1 MVLQA
6 IGPPKRIILFAFA
19 LLLMLGMPALL
30 NWVVP
35 PPTFRDDMPGGPYSY
50 PGLFD
55 PPDNAFGF
63 FEPETT
69 LDGTTF
75 RWTTSHASVTFPLA
89 ANAGRHARV
98 ALRLGGRPSGQAP
111 AQVTL
116 LLNGKPHS
124 KFDVA
129 GGYQVY
135 VATLDTT
142 QTPNPNLDP
151 AHVQVDITSTTSSSP
166 QDLRELG
173 VAVDWIEVTPERSR
187 TEVLAEGIAWAL
199 GTGLVLL
206 LGFAR
211 LPASWAVAYGGAALA
226 TLIALHLTYMPRGIT
241 LTVEA
246 ALAALGWLL
255 AVALAPRSRP
265 AWGVALA
272 ACLLWMVVAGRLL
285 GEWQIDDA
293 YITYRYAWNLAH
305 GHGLIYNVG
314 EAAVEGYT
322 TFLWALLSSAAI
334 ALDMHPAAVAQ
345 ALNIALSQCLLAL
358 AYYLG
363 RGLARQGKGW
373 PLAVVL
379 LLAVDASL
387 LVYGPKGS
395 GMETVAFALLVLLPI
410 ALLWHPH
417 SPATHSALGTQHSVL
432 SVAAGVALGLASLTR
447 PEGVLVTIV
456 LLGVLAW
463 QQRAQGRHLWR
474 LLLPIVLP
482 YLAIVLPYH
491 TWRIGFYGYPFP
503 NTFYA
508 KTGLSPALV
517 LRGAR
522 YAWDFATSHWLMV
535 LLALVAL
542 AFGGWTLLCRR
553 KQHLHNEDSNRLNL
567 LAALAVLV
575 VVYVLYI
582 VVAGG
587 DHFVGWRF
595 FVPLLAPLAL
605 LAQEGVRLALHRFP
619 TGLMQSRDAG
629 GTPPLPPC
637 HSERSEESR
646 PSRIWRGSVKGREQ
660 GQKDVRG
667 TRFFAAPRMTGGNGV
682 MTWGRGVAAVLAVA
696 FLAYAGYSLWL
707 QTPGGTVGERTR
719 RETTALERWGSA
731 ALWLR
736 DNTPPQTITAALT
749 AGAMAYYSD
758 RTVIDMLG
766 LNDLHIGHLEVE
778 SIGEA
783 VAGHEKRD
791 PAYVLGRKPDYIL
804 ATWEDYFK
812 PLAGQID
819 SEYDYETVSSPTGA
833 LVKWLRRSGA
843 GAP

>member
-1 MVLQA
+1 MILQG
-6 IGPPKRIILFAFA
+6 IGLSRRILFVACA
-19 LLLMLGMPALL
+19 LLLTLGMPALL
-30 NWVVP
+30 NWVVS

-69 LDGTTF
+69 PDGTTF
-75 RWTTSHASVTFPLA
+75 RWTTSHASITFPLA
-89 ANAGRHARV
+89 ANAGRHARI

-124 KFDVA
+124 TFEVA

-135 VATLDTT
+135 AATLDTT

-151 AHVQVDITSTTSSSP
+151 AHVQIDITSTTSSSP
-166 QDLRELG
+166 QDPRELG

-187 TEVLAEGIAWAL
+187 TEVVAEGIAWAL
-199 GTGLVLL
+199 GVGLVLL
-206 LGFAR
+206 VGFAR
-211 LPASWAVAYGGAALA
+211 LPASWAIVYGGATLA
-226 TLIALHLTYMPRGIT
+226 TLIAMHLMYMPRGVT
-241 LTVEA
+241 PTVES
-246 ALAALGWLL
+246 ALTAFGWLL

-314 EAAVEGYT
+314 ETAVEGYT

-334 ALDMHPAAVAQ
+334 ALGWHPAAVTQ
-345 ALNIALSQCLLAL
+345 TLNIALSQCLLAL

-363 RGLARQGKGW
+363 RGLARQGDGW
-373 PLAVVL
+373 SLATVL

-395 GMETVAFALLVLLPI
+395 GMETVAFALLLLIPI
-410 ALLWHPH
+410 ALLWNPR
-417 SPATHSALGTQHSVL
+417 SPATHSALGTRHLAL
-432 SVAAGVALGLASLTR
+432 SIAAGVMLGLASLTR
-447 PEGVLVTIV
+447 PEGVLVALV

-463 QQRAQGRHLWR
+463 QQRAGGRHLWR
-474 LLLPIVLP
+474 LLLPIALP
-482 YLAIVLPYH
+482 YLVIVLPYQV
-491 TWRIGFYGYPFP
+491 WRISFYGYPFP

-508 KTGLSPALV
+508 KTGLSPTLI

-522 YAWDFATSHWLMV
+522 YAWDFAASHWFMV

-542 AFGGWTLLCRR
+542 ALGGWTLLSKR
-553 KQHLHNEDSNRLNL
+553 KQHLRDEDGNRLNL

-575 VVYVLYI
+575 VVYALYI

-605 LAQEGVRLALHRFP
+605 LAQEGARLVLQR
-619 TGLMQSRDAG
+619 QEDA
-629 GTPPLPPC
+629 
-637 HSERSEESR
+637 
-646 PSRIWRGSVKGREQ
+646 
-660 GQKDVRG
+660 RG
-667 TRFFAAPRMTGGNGV
+667 TRFFASLRMTK
-682 MTWGRGVAAVLAVA
+682 GRGVAAVLAVA
-696 FLAYAGYSLWL
+696 FIAYAGYSLWL
-707 QTPGGTVGERTR
+707 QTPGGTVSERTR
-719 RETTALERWGSA
+719 RETIALERWGSA

-736 DNTPPQTITAALT
+736 DNTPPQTVTAALT

-766 LNDLHIGHLEVE
+766 LNDLHIGHLQVE
-778 SIGEA
+778 TIGEA

-812 PLAGQID
+812 PLTGQIE
-819 SEYDYETVSSPTGA
+819 SEYEYETVSSPTGA
-833 LVKWLRRSGA
+833 LVKWLQRSGV

>member
-1 MVLQA
+1 MILQG
-6 IGPPKRIILFAFA
+6 IGLSKRILLVAFW
-19 LLLMLGMPALL
+19 LLLTLGMPTLL
-30 NWVVP
+30 NWVAP
-35 PPTFRDDMPGGPYSY
+35 LPTFRDDMPGGPYSY

-69 LDGTTF
+69 PDGTTF

-89 ANAGRHARV
+89 ANAGRHARI
-98 ALRLGGRPSGQAP
+98 ALRLGGRPAGQAP

-124 KFDVA
+124 TFDVA
-129 GGYQVY
+129 GAYQVY
-135 VATLDTT
+135 TAALDTT
-142 QTPNPNLDP
+142 RTPNPNLDP
-151 AHVQVDITSTTSSSP
+151 AHVQIDIASTTSSSP
-166 QDLRELG
+166 QDPRELG

-187 TEVLAEGIAWAL
+187 TELLAEGIAWAL
-199 GTGLVLL
+199 GLGLVLL
-206 LGFAR
+206 VGFAR
-211 LPASWAVAYGGAALA
+211 LPASWAVAYGGATVA
-226 TLIALHLTYMPRGIT
+226 TFIALHLTYMPRGVVC
-241 LTVEA
+241 TVEA

-255 AVALAPRSRP
+255 AVALAPRPRP
-265 AWGVALA
+265 VWGLALA

-305 GHGLIYNVG
+305 GYGLIYNVG

-334 ALDMHPAAVAQ
+334 SLGMHPAAVTQ

-358 AYYLG
+358 TYYLG
-363 RGLARQGKGW
+363 RGLARQGDGL
-373 PLAVVL
+373 PLAAVL
-379 LLAVDASL
+379 LLAIDASL

-395 GMETVAFALLVLLPI
+395 GMETVAFALLILIPI
-410 ALLWHPH
+410 ALLWHP
-417 SPATHSALGTQHSVL
+417 PIQPDAVHSALRTPHSAFK
-432 SVAAGVALGLASLTR
+432 VAAGLALGLASLTR
-447 PEGVLVTIV
+447 PEGVLVAIV

-463 QQRAQGRHLWR
+463 QQRAEGRHLWR
-474 LLLPIVLP
+474 LLLPVVLP

-491 TWRIGFYGYPFP
+491 IWRISFYGYPFP

-522 YAWDFATSHWLMV
+522 YAWDFAASHWLMV
-535 LLALVAL
+535 LLALITLAL
-542 AFGGWTLLCRR
+542 GGWTLLSRR
-553 KQHLHNEDSNRLNL
+553 KQPLRGENGTPMNL
-567 LAALAVLV
+567 LGVSAVLV

-605 LAQEGVRLALHRFP
+605 LAQEGARLALRALP
-619 TGLMQSRDAG
+619 TGLAQRRDDEER
-629 GTPPLPPC
+629 PPDPPC

-646 PSRIWRGSVKGREQ
+646 SSRINRGKGVTLRQE
-660 GQKDVRG
+660 GMRG
-667 TRFFAAPRMTGGNGV
+667 TRFFASLRMTGESGV
-682 MTWGRGVAAVLAVA
+682 MTWGRGVAAILAIA

-719 RETTALERWGSA
+719 RETIALERWGSA

-736 DNTPPQTITAALT
+736 DNTPPQTVTAALT

-791 PAYVLGRKPDYIL
+791 PTYVLGRKPDYIL

-819 SEYDYETVSSPTGA
+819 NEYDYETVSSPTGA
-833 LVKWLRRSGA
+833 LIKWLRRSGA

>member
-1 MVLQA
+1 MIVQG
-6 IGPPKRIILFAFA
+6 IGPPKRILFVACA
-19 LLLMLGMPALL
+19 LLLTLGMPALL

-50 PGLFD
+50 PGLFN

-69 LDGTTF
+69 PGGTTF

-89 ANAGRHARV
+89 ANAGRHARI
-98 ALRLGGRPSGQAP
+98 ALRMGGRPAGQAP

-124 KFDVA
+124 TFEVA

-135 VATLDTT
+135 AATLDTT
-142 QTPNPNLDP
+142 QIPNPNLDP
-151 AHVQVDITSTTSSSP
+151 AHVQIDITSTTSSSS
-166 QDLRELG
+166 QDPRELG
-173 VAVDWIEVTPERSR
+173 VALDWIEVTPERSR
-187 TEVLAEGIAWAL
+187 TEVLAEGIVWAL
-199 GTGLVLL
+199 GVGLVLL
-206 LGFAR
+206 VGFAR
-211 LPASWAVAYGGAALA
+211 LSASWAVAYGGATLA
-226 TLIALHLTYMPRGIT
+226 TLIALHLTYMPRNIT
-241 LTVEA
+241 VTVEA

-265 AWGVALA
+265 AWGLALA

-314 EAAVEGYT
+314 ETAVEGYT

-334 ALDMHPAAVAQ
+334 ALGRHPATTAQ

-363 RGLARQGKGW
+363 RRLTPQGDNW
-373 PLAVVL
+373 PLAAVL
-379 LLAVDASL
+379 LLAIDASL

-395 GMETVAFALLVLLPI
+395 GMETVAFALLILIPI

-417 SPATHSALGTQHSVL
+417 AQPHTYSPATHSALGTRHSAL

-447 PEGVLVTIV
+447 PEGMLVTLV

-463 QQRAQGRHLWR
+463 QQRARWRHLWR
-474 LLLPIVLP
+474 FLLPIALP
-482 YLAIVLPYH
+482 YLVIVLPYH
-491 TWRIGFYGYPFP
+491 IWRIAFYGYPFP

-508 KTGLSPALV
+508 KTGLSPALIS
-517 LRGAR
+517 RGAR
-522 YAWDFATSHWLMV
+522 YAWDFAASHWLMV
-535 LLALVAL
+535 LLALIAVAL
-542 AFGGWTLLCRR
+542 GGWTLLNKR
-553 KQHLHNEDSNRLNL
+553 KPHLHNKDDNRLNL

-575 VVYVLYI
+575 VVYALYI
-582 VVAGG
+582 VAAGG

-595 FVPLLAPLAL
+595 FVPMLAPLAL
-605 LAQEGVRLALHRFP
+605 LAQEGARLVLQR
-619 TGLMQSRDAG
+619 QEDA
-629 GTPPLPPC
+629 
-637 HSERSEESR
+637 
-646 PSRIWRGSVKGREQ
+646 
-660 GQKDVRG
+660 RG
-667 TRFFAAPRMTGGNGV
+667 TRFFAALR
-682 MTWGRGVAAVLAVA
+682 MTWGSGVAAVLAVA

-707 QTPGGTVGERTR
+707 QTPGGMVGERTR
-719 RETTALERWGSA
+719 RETIALERWGSA

-736 DNTPPQTITAALT
+736 DNTPPHTVTAALT

-778 SIGEA
+778 TIGEA

-819 SEYDYETVSSPTGA
+819 SEYEYETVRSPTGA
-833 LVKWLRRSGA
+833 LVKWLRRNSA

>member
-1 MVLQA
+1 MILQG
-6 IGPPKRIILFAFA
+6 IGPPKRILFVAFA
-19 LLLMLGMPALL
+19 LLLTLGMPALL
-30 NWVVP
+30 NWVVS

-69 LDGTTF
+69 PDGTTF
-75 RWTTSHASVTFPLA
+75 RWTTSHASITFPLA
-89 ANAGRHARV
+89 ANAGRHARI
-98 ALRLGGRPSGQAP
+98 ALRLGGRPAGQAP

-116 LLNGKPHS
+116 LLNGKAHS
-124 KFDVA
+124 TFEVA

-135 VATLDTT
+135 ATTLDTT

-151 AHVQVDITSTTSSSP
+151 AHVQIDIASTTSSSP
-166 QDLRELG
+166 QDPRELG

-199 GTGLVLL
+199 GVGVVLL
-206 LGFAR
+206 MGFAR
-211 LPASWAVAYGGAALA
+211 LPASWAIVYGGATLA
-226 TLIALHLTYMPRGIT
+226 TLIAMHLTYMPRGVNP
-241 LTVEA
+241 TVES
-246 ALAALGWLL
+246 ALAAFGWLL

-265 AWGVALA
+265 AWGLALA

-314 EAAVEGYT
+314 ETAVEGYT

-334 ALDMHPAAVAQ
+334 ALGQHPAAVAQ
-345 ALNIALSQCLLAL
+345 AINIALSQCLLAL

-363 RGLARQGKGW
+363 RRLTRQSDGW
-373 PLAVVL
+373 PLAAVL

-395 GMETVAFALLVLLPI
+395 GMETVAFALLVLIPI

-417 SPATHSALGTQHSVL
+417 SPATHSALSTRHSAL
-432 SVAAGVALGLASLTR
+432 RVAAGVALGLASLTR
-447 PEGVLVTIV
+447 PEGVLVAIV
-456 LLGVLAW
+456 LLGMLAW
-463 QQRAQGRHLWR
+463 QQRAGGRHLWR
-474 LLLPIVLP
+474 LLLPAVLP

-491 TWRIGFYGYPFP
+491 IWRISFYGYPFP

-508 KTGLSPALV
+508 KTGLSPALI

-522 YAWDFATSHWLMV
+522 YAWEFAASHWFLV
-535 LLALVAL
+535 LLALIAL
-542 AFGGWTLLCRR
+542 ALGGWTLLSKR
-553 KQHLHNEDSNRLNL
+553 KQHLHNNDGNRLNL

-575 VVYVLYI
+575 VVYALYI

-605 LAQEGVRLALHRFP
+605 LSQEGGRLVLQTLH
-619 TGLMQSRDAG
+619 TGLSQSREAG
-629 GTPPLPPC
+629 EKPLQHPC

-646 PSRIWRGSVKGREQ
+646 PSRISRGNVKRREQ
-660 GQKDVRG
+660 GQADARG
-667 TRFFAAPRMTGGNGV
+667 TRFFASLRMTG
-682 MTWGRGVAAVLAVA
+682 GRGVAAVLAVA
-696 FLAYAGYSLWL
+696 LLAYASYSLWL
-707 QTPGGTVGERTR
+707 QTPGGMVGERTR
-719 RETTALERWGSA
+719 RETIALERWGSA

-736 DNTPPQTITAALT
+736 DNTPPQTVTAALT

-758 RTVIDMLG
+758 RRVIDMLG

-778 SIGEA
+778 TIGEA

-812 PLAGQID
+812 PLAGQIN

-833 LVKWLRRSGA
+833 LVKWLRRSDMST
-843 GAP
+843 P

>member
-1 MVLQA
+1 MILHG
-6 IGPPKRIILFAFA
+6 IGPAKRILFVALA
-19 LLLMLGMPALL
+19 LLLTLGMPALL
-30 NWVVP
+30 NFVVS

-69 LDGTTF
+69 PDGTTF
-75 RWTTSHASVTFPLA
+75 RWTTSHASVTFPLV
-89 ANAGRHARV
+89 ANAGRHARI
-98 ALRLGGRPSGQAP
+98 ALRMGGRPSGQTP

-124 KFDVA
+124 TFEVA
-129 GGYQVY
+129 GAYRDY
-135 VATLDTT
+135 AATLDTT
-142 QTPNPNLDP
+142 QTLNPNLDP
-151 AHVQVDITSTTSSSP
+151 AHVQIDITSTTSSSP
-166 QDLRELG
+166 QDPRELG
-173 VAVDWIEVTPERSR
+173 VAVDWIAVTPERSR
-187 TEVLAEGIAWAL
+187 TEALAEGIAWAL
-199 GTGLVLL
+199 GVGLVLL
-206 LGFAR
+206 MGFAR
-211 LPASWAVAYGGAALA
+211 LPAPWAIVYGVATLA
-226 TLIALHLTYMPRGIT
+226 TLIGMHLTYMPRGVT
-241 LTVEA
+241 PTVES
-246 ALAALGWLL
+246 ALAAFGCLL
-255 AVALAPRSRP
+255 TVALAPRSRP
-265 AWGVALA
+265 AWGLALA

-293 YITYRYAWNLAH
+293 YITYRYGWNLAH

-314 EAAVEGYT
+314 EAPVEGYT

-334 ALDMHPAAVAQ
+334 VLGWHPAAVTQ
-345 ALNIALSQCLLAL
+345 AINIALSQCLLAL

-363 RGLARQGKGW
+363 RKLMPQSNGW
-373 PLAVVL
+373 PLAAVL
-379 LLAVDASL
+379 LLAVDTSL

-395 GMETVAFALLVLLPI
+395 GMETVAFALLALVPI
-410 ALLWHPH
+410 ALLWNPR
-417 SPATHSALGTQHSVL
+417 SPAAHSALGTQHSAL
-432 SVAAGVALGLASLTR
+432 RVAAGVALALASLTR

-456 LLGVLAW
+456 LLGVLAL
-463 QQRAQGRHLWR
+463 QQRAGGRHLWR
-474 LLLPIVLP
+474 LLLPIALP
-482 YLAIVLPYH
+482 YLAIVLPYQI
-491 TWRIGFYGYPFP
+491 WRVSFYGYPFP

-522 YAWDFATSHWLMV
+522 YAWDFAASHWFLV
-535 LLALVAL
+535 LLALIAL
-542 AFGGWTLLCRR
+542 ALGGWTLLSKR
-553 KQHLHNEDSNRLNL
+553 KQHLRDEHDNRLNL

-605 LAQEGVRLALHRFP
+605 LAQEGGRLALQSLH
-619 TGLMQSRDAG
+619 TGLSQNRDG
-629 GTPPLPPC
+629 GEKPSLLPC
-637 HSERSEESR
+637 HSGRSEESR
-646 PSRIWRGSVKGREQ
+646 PSRISRGKGVTLRQE
-660 GQKDVRG
+660 DVRG
-667 TRFFAAPRMTGGNGV
+667 TRFFASLRMTGGRGV
-682 MTWGRGVAAVLAVA
+682 MTWGGGVAAVLAVA

-707 QTPGGTVGERTR
+707 QTPGGMVGERTR
-719 RETTALERWGSA
+719 RETIALERWGSA

-736 DNTPPQTITAALT
+736 DNTPPQTVTASLT

-766 LNDLHIGHLEVE
+766 LNDIHIGHLEVE

-804 ATWEDYFK
+804 ATWEEYFK
-812 PLAGQID
+812 PLAGQIE
-819 SEYDYETVSSPTGA
+819 SEYEYETVSSPTGA